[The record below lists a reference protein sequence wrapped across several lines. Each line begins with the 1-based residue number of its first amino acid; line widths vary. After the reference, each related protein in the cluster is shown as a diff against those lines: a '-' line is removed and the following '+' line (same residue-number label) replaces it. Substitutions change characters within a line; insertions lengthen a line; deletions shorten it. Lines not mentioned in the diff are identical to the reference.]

1 MARPTGSP
9 TPSPGGNT
17 YRPSAD
23 RVGGGVSS
31 TMLDRWTQNNIA
43 TDQGRNAVNSVN
55 SAQQGQSSTGKYVV
69 YGDNGTR
76 YYSDFPQ
83 PTVPVG
89 FQFNNPLYGS
99 GLPSYLSGNQTYV
112 GNRDVVIPMAQEFI
126 YNFTPEQSEMLYQA
140 TANTLGY
147 DPGRS
152 RDRLFSTWNSLVDE
166 ARVNQVD
173 PFYLL
178 SLRANGTELYPFVEL
193 SESSSGGGGGGGVGG
208 PSTSIVRTT
217 QITTP
222 DGAKRLVN
230 QAMTSFLGRE
240 ATKDEID
247 AFTKLLN
254 EEERANPT
262 VQTMTST
269 PSGSVMEQSQTIEG
283 GFDQA
288 QFTADYAQS
297 RPDYAEYRAATDLM
311 GAFMSIID
319 GPV

>member
-1 MARPTGSP
+1 
-9 TPSPGGNT
+9 
-17 YRPSAD
+17 
-23 RVGGGVSS
+23 
-31 TMLDRWTQNNIA
+31 MLDRWNQNNIA
-43 TDQGRNAVNSVN
+43 TDQGRNAVNQVN
-55 SAQQGQSSTGKYVV
+55 AAQQGTSPGGSYVH
-69 YGDNGTR
+69 YGNNGTQ

-83 PTVPVG
+83 ATVPVS
-89 FQFNNPLYGS
+89 FYVDNPTKYGNLYDS
-99 GLPSYLSGNQTYV
+99 SIPRYITD
-112 GNRDVVIPMAQEFI
+112 RVVVPMAQEMV
-126 YNFTPEQSEMLYQA
+126 YGFTPEQSQLLFQA

-152 RDRLFSTWNSLVDE
+152 RDRLVSTWNSLVDE
-166 ARVNQVD
+166 ARVNNRDV
-173 PFYLL
+173 FALL
-178 SLRANGTELYPFVEL
+178 SERAAGSALYPFVEL
-193 SESSSGGGGGGGVGG
+193 SDSTSSGGGGVGG